1 VITAALGGQ
10 VRRFLSVEFADINGH
25 DICTVAVRP
34 ADGPIYLR
42 DGPEPRLYVRSGN
55 ATSPLA
61 LDDAVHYVG
70 TRWPGRTTG
79 HLLEALLG
87 RQT

>member
-1 VITAALGGQ
+1 
-10 VRRFLSVEFADINGH
+10 
-25 DICTVAVRP
+25 
-34 ADGPIYLR
+34 
-42 DGPEPRLYVRSGN
+42 
-55 ATSPLA
+55 
-61 LDDAVHYVG
+61 VHYVG